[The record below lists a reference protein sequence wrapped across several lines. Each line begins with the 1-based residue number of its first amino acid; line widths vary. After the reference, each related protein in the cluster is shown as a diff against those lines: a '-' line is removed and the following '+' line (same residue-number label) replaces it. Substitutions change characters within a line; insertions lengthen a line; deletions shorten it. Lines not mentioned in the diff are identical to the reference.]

1 MPGYWKTS
9 RVRVPRLSRTGE
21 LTAASLEMLTEFD
34 RLMTPVSIR
43 SDPLSDT
50 DKDPLFR
57 A

>member
-9 RVRVPRLSRTGE
+9 RVRVTRLPRTGE
-21 LTAASLEMLTEFD
+21 PTPASLEMLTEFD
-34 RLMTPVSIR
+34 QLMTPVSFR

-50 DKDPLFR
+50 HKDPLFR